1 MQSSHLRIERR
12 GSWKEEGMS
21 YPATWLQEHN
31 YKSLRTVGGIQ
42 SFPGWQSIAEFVL
55 MLGASHTRNSSSF

>member
-55 MLGASHTRNSSSF
+55 M